1 MSHSE
6 IKACVQTRSP
16 LVLWLQYCG
25 SFLCLLSKDLKKNPS
40 LIAHPLA
47 YTEYLQHTR
56 MLSPNYFQL
65 IDSGSTKPEVLFST
79 INTLLKPIENTLSSF
94 TTNKCNSF
102 LSFFQ
107 TKIDKIDSNLSTS
120 IAPNSPPLLQLA
132 PCMASVTSVVKNFE
146 QSVNWK
152 NTVEMQAHL
161 QL

>member
-16 LVLWLQYCG
+16 LVLQLQYCG
-25 SFLCLLSKDLKKNPS
+25 SFLCLLSKDLRKKPS
-40 LIAHPLA
+40 LFAHPQA

-65 IDSGSTKPEVLFST
+65 IDCGSTKPEVLFST
-79 INTLLKPIENTLSSF
+79 INTLLKPTDNTLSSF

-107 TKIDKIDSNLSTS
+107 TKIDKIDSNLLTS
-120 IAPNSPPLLQLA
+120 IAPNHPTP
-132 PCMASVTSVVKNFE
+132 SVGTLHGISDKYCKE
-146 QSVNWK
+146 
-152 NTVEMQAHL
+152 L
-161 QL
+161 